1 MGAFIIRRL
10 LWLIPVMLVVA
21 MITFILM
28 HMAPG
33 GPWDRD
39 PSRRQIDAATQINL
53 NRQFGLDKEMWLDFN
68 ALGKGDIVGFFD
80 TQFFT
85 YMIGGTVSGE
95 WRCGFICGNLGPS
108 FAQRGLMVQ
117 DIVMNPPEDHP
128 FWDSKVGYSLRL
140 GLLAL
145 AIAIFIGIPVGII
158 AALKQNTWIDYIS
171 LFIATSGITLPNFVL
186 GIFLIIIC
194 AVWLHLVP
202 VVPRDWSD
210 PRVWIIPAIVL
221 GFNLLATTARLT
233 RSSML
238 EVMRQDYIR
247 TARAKGLSERVVI
260 FGHMLKNSLIPVVTV
275 LGPALAVLVTGSFI
289 IETMFAFPG
298 WGRQYV
304 ISIGQR
310 DYSMIMATTLI
321 FALLVQLANITVDL
335 VYRFLDPR
343 IKLS

>member
-1 MGAFIIRRL
+1 MGAFLMRRF
-10 LWLIPVMLVVA
+10 LWLFPVMLVVA
-21 MITFILM
+21 MITFGLM

-39 PSRRQIDAATQINL
+39 PNRRQIDAKTQAEL
-53 NRQFGLDKEMWLDFN
+53 NRQFGLDKEPWLDFS
-68 ALGKGDIVGFFD
+68 ALGKGNLLGFFD
-80 TQFFT
+80 TQFIT
-85 YMIGGTVSGE
+85 YLIGGTVNGQ

-108 FAQRGLMVQ
+108 FAQRGLTVQ

-128 FWDSKVGYSLRL
+128 FFDSKVGYTLRL

-145 AIAIFIGIPVGII
+145 GMAIVVGIPVGII
-158 AALKQNTWIDYIS
+158 AALKQNTWVDYLS
-171 LFIATSGITLPNFVL
+171 LFIATSGITIPSFVF
-186 GIFLIIIC
+186 GIFLIIIF
-194 AVWLHLVP
+194 AVWLHLIP
-202 VVPRDWSD
+202 VVPRNWDD
-210 PRVWIIPAIVL
+210 PRMWVLPTVVL
-221 GFNLLATTARLT
+221 GFNLLATIARLT

-247 TARAKGLSERVVI
+247 TARAKGLSERAVV

-275 LGPALAVLVTGSFI
+275 LGPGLAILVTGSFV
-289 IETMFAFPG
+289 IEQMFSFPG

-304 ISIGQR
+304 LAIFQR